1 MPDSV
6 ASNAP
11 SAPSGPPGPASS
23 TKLEESIFAA
33 TERLMQEEAFGDL
46 SVAQILRE
54 AEVSRATFYYYFS
67 SKFSVL
73 VGLLDRAME
82 DVFSTVQP
90 FLERPA
96 EEEPRAALERSLR
109 AVTEAWRR
117 HRLVLQATNH
127 HWHAVPELRALW
139 LQIVERFV
147 VAGAEEI
154 EREREAGLLRAGP
167 SGRELAAAL
176 FWGTERVLY
185 IAGLG
190 VESAF
195 ADESSTHEALVSM
208 WVGTLY
214 GH

>member
-1 MPDSV
+1 MADPSVPD
-6 ASNAP
+6 AP
-11 SAPSGPPGPASS
+11 LAPAPPSDRKAS

-33 TERLMQEEAFGDL
+33 TQRLMEEQAFGDL
-46 SVAQILRE
+46 SVAQILKE

-67 SKFSVL
+67 SKFTVL

-82 DVFSTVQP
+82 DVFATVQP
-90 FLERPA
+90 FLLRPSH
-96 EEEPRAALERSLR
+96 EEPRVALERSLS
-109 AVTEAWRR
+109 AVTDAWRR
-117 HRLVLQATNH
+117 HRVVLQATNH

-154 EREREAGLLRAGP
+154 EREREAGLLQTDVP
-167 SGRELAAAL
+167 GRELAAAL

-185 IAGLG
+185 VAGLG
-190 VESAF
+190 VEGSF
-195 ADESSTHEALVSM
+195 DDESSTIEALVSM

-214 GH
+214 GR